1 MLLDGRESEKVARDL
16 VFVAIPLHSKVLICH
31 LREAIKSDSTCS
43 FAAHVCTLH
52 VEGEV
57 AWLFV
62 QVFLASRETFE
73 NWISKAILHDQ
84 FDRPNTCVAI
94 KHHRIALTGS
104 GYSLDVINDRRFI
117 FEENF
122 IDIYESS
129 NLDGAQVVQH
139 RWHFTLNSASTL
151 SQTLKH
157 FSLFNMWRMPIE
169 FPTFIRWC
177 DITTKRERW
186 TWRAQV
192 NVKQAIKVDQSRAE

>member
-1 MLLDGRESEKVARDL
+1 MGARVRKSRAISCSLPFHCKAKSWFATYEKQLKATQLVRLQHMYAHYTLKVKSRDC
-16 VFVAIPLHSKVLICH
+16 SC
-31 LREAIKSDSTCS
+31 KS
-43 FAAHVCTLH
+43 F
-52 VEGEV
+52 
-57 AWLFV
+57 WL
-62 QVFLASRETFE
+62 RETFE

-104 GYSLDVINDRRFI
+104 GHSLDVINDRRFI
-117 FEENF
+117 FGENF